1 METENLTIEETEQ
14 TETPVEETAPA
25 QPAEIAEEVS
35 QQEET
40 FEQEEAADPGELPPK
55 PAFYKTAR
63 FWELVVGGLTVLCIL
78 IFIIVAPMVKLTDG
92 GPIFYNA
99 PRLGKNGKIFNMY
112 KFRSMRVNAP
122 DIRNADGST
131 YNADDDPRVTK
142 IGKILRETSL
152 DETPQIFNVLLGD
165 MSIIGPRAHLT
176 TNFHGLEQASEQDR
190 KRLSVLPGI
199 TGYSQAYYRNNA
211 TQQEKV
217 ECDVYYAQNLSFILD
232 VKILFRTVWV
242 VLKRENVYVTTDMP
256 SEKETVKN

>member
-1 METENLTIEETEQ
+1 MYKHFFKRVIDIVCSL
-14 TETPVEETAPA
+14 
-25 QPAEIAEEVS
+25 IA
-35 QQEET
+35 
-40 FEQEEAADPGELPPK
+40 LP
-55 PAFYKTAR
+55 F
-63 FWELVVGGLTVLCIL
+63 FLL
-78 IFIIVAPMVKLTDG
+78 IFMAVAPIVKLTDG
-92 GPIFYNA
+92 GPVFYNA

-142 IGKILRETSL
+142 IGKFLRETSL
-152 DETPQIFNVLLGD
+152 DETPQIFNVLRGD

-176 TNFHGLEQASEQDR
+176 TNFYGLESVSKQDR

-217 ECDVYYAQNLSFILD
+217 ECDAYYADNVSLVLD
-232 VKILFRTVWV
+232 LKILFRTVWV
-242 VLKRENVYVTTDMP
+242 VLKRENVYVTAESSDENAT
-256 SEKETVKN
+256 TVKR

>member
-1 METENLTIEETEQ
+1 MYKHFFKRVIDILGSL
-14 TETPVEETAPA
+14 VA
-25 QPAEIAEEVS
+25 
-35 QQEET
+35 
-40 FEQEEAADPGELPPK
+40 LP
-55 PAFYKTAR
+55 F
-63 FWELVVGGLTVLCIL
+63 FLVVFV
-78 IFIIVAPMVKLTDG
+78 IVAPMVKLTDG

-99 PRLGKNGKIFNMY
+99 PRLGKNGKIFHMY

-142 IGKILRETSL
+142 IGKLLRETSL
-152 DETPQIFNVLLGD
+152 DETPQIFNVLRGD

-176 TNFHGLEQASEQDR
+176 TNFDGLENATEQDR

-217 ECDVYYAQNLSFILD
+217 ECDAYYADNVSLVLD
-232 VKILFRTVWV
+232 LKILFRTVWV
-242 VLKRENVYVTTDMP
+242 VLKRENVYVTAESSDENAT
-256 SEKETVKN
+256 TVKR